1 MANFLDI
8 SELLKVEL
16 PGKKAAMG
24 RYDDILWK
32 IRSGYLVVLA
42 GTLGFFVT
50 KNSVLTLTQDILIII
65 LWFSLVAWIIDINFR
80 RRQLRVVRAYNEM
93 VSSAIKNIPGEKEGL
108 ENIAVELFHISGERL
123 EKSGTT
129 EDVPIRKCLI
139 PSIFIYLGT
148 SLVSIWLLF
157 AQPPL
162 QTHADAVSKGALTP
176 AADAK
181 R

>member
-16 PGKKAAMG
+16 PGKKVAMG
-24 RYDDILWK
+24 RYDEILWK

-50 KNSVLTLTQDILIII
+50 KESTLKLTPDILIVI

-80 RRQLRVVRAYNEM
+80 RRQLRVVTAYNELI
-93 VSSAIKNIPGEKEGL
+93 SSAIKNIPETEGP
-108 ENIAVELFHISGERL
+108 NNVAVELFHISGEKL
-123 EKSGTT
+123 ESS
-129 EDVPIRKCLI
+129 EINQDIPIRKCLI

-148 SLVSIWLLF
+148 SLVSIWLLI
-157 AQPPL
+157 AQ
-162 QTHADAVSKGALTP
+162 TP
-176 AADAK
+176 
-181 R
+181 